1 MSHSFEPFLLQ
12 AVAIALE
19 DLVIYTTK
27 RLLRRGGIELKS
39 EDYWL
44 LLGSPM
50 GLCDVAGM
58 DRRIQCIRFSSTDRG
73 AITQFS
79 SEYGNDTALDVYK

>member
-1 MSHSFEPFLLQ
+1 MSLSFESFLLQ
-12 AVAIALE
+12 AVAITLE
-19 DLVIYTTK
+19 DLVIYAVK

-39 EDYWL
+39 EDHWL

-58 DRRIQCIRFSSTDRG
+58 DR
-73 AITQFS
+73 
-79 SEYGNDTALDVYK
+79 